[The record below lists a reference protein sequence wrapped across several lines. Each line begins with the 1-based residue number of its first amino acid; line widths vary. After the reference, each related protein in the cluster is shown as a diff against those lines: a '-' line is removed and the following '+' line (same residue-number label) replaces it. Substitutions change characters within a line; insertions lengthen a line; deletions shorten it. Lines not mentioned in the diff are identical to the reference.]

1 VVTNGGNAGPTAGID
16 PTPAISLANVSVGY
30 RGTPVVTGVSLEVPV
45 GGWLSIIGPNGAG
58 KSTVLKAIVG
68 VLVYEGMLEVDGVAQ
83 TKGSSARAVGY
94 VPQKPVL
101 PPGMTTAEYA
111 LLGRTAHLGW
121 FGSESGGD
129 RDRVADVFDRLDM
142 AHLASR
148 PIIEL
153 SGGEAQR
160 AALARA
166 LVQEASVLV
175 LDEPTSALDLANQIG
190 VLELVNELRHEQG
203 LAVIS
208 GMHDLSMAGRFS
220 DQLALLA
227 GGTVAAHGSPEDV
240 LTEDILSLHYRT
252 PVSVMRGP
260 DDQLVV
266 VPLRTGATVSS
277 AAANRPTS
285 HDRNNGEVDV

>member
-1 VVTNGGNAGPTAGID
+1 MTTASASTAPASD
-16 PTPAISLANVSVGY
+16 VATPAIRLENVVVGY
-30 RGTPVVTGVSLEVPV
+30 RGTPVVTGVSFEVPA

-68 VLVYEGMLEVDGVAQ
+68 VLPFDGVLEVGGGGQ
-83 TKGSSARAVGY
+83 TKGSSARSIGF

-121 FGSESGGD
+121 FGSESGQD
-129 RDRVADVFDRLDM
+129 RHRVTEVLDRLDM
-142 AHLASR
+142 SHLGSR
-148 PIIEL
+148 PITEL

-190 VLELVNELRHEQG
+190 VLELVNELRGEQSI
-203 LAVIS
+203 AVIS
-208 GMHDLSMAGRFS
+208 AMHDLSMAGRFS

-227 GGTVAAHGSPEDV
+227 GGTVAALGRPQDV
-240 LTEDILSLHYRT
+240 LTEDILSHHYNT
-252 PVSVMRGP
+252 PVSVMQGP

-266 VPLRTGATVSS
+266 VPLRTGSTG
-277 AAANRPTS
+277 NRSTADSPS
-285 HDRNNGEVDV
+285 P

>member
-1 VVTNGGNAGPTAGID
+1 MNAVKAAKAVENSADPTLNGG
-16 PTPAISLANVSVGY
+16 PAIRLENVAVGY
-30 RGTPVVTGVSLEVPV
+30 RDKPVVVGVSLDVPA

-68 VLVYEGMLEVDGVAQ
+68 VLPYEGLLEVGGAPQ
-83 TKGSSARAVGY
+83 TRGSSARAVGY

-121 FGSESGGD
+121 FGSESGQD
-129 RDRVADVFDRLDM
+129 RDRVAEVLDRLDM
-142 AHLASR
+142 SHLAPR
-148 PIIEL
+148 PITEL

-166 LVQEASVLV
+166 LVQEASVLI
-175 LDEPTSALDLANQIG
+175 LDEPTSALDLANQIS

-208 GMHDLSMAGRFS
+208 AMHDLSMAGRFS
-220 DQLALLA
+220 DRLLLLA
-227 GGTVAAHGSPEDV
+227 GGTAAATGTPAQV
-240 LTEDILSLHYRT
+240 LTEDILSTNYKT
-252 PVSVMRGP
+252 PVSVMQGP
-260 DDQLVV
+260 DNHLVV
-266 VPLRTGATVSS
+266 VPLRTGTVPG
-277 AAANRPTS
+277 PTTI
-285 HDRNNGEVDV
+285 